1 MSVDIFYTAQ
11 IQRVLNNMGYKINE
25 FQIILL
31 LQKIDKSADQLSKM
45 ITTGE
50 VFFYDLREITQ
61 FYCSIDRLLDP
72 DPNFIIIH
80 SNLYMV
86 YK

>member
-45 ITTGE
+45 ITTGQ
-50 VFFYDLREITQ
+50 VFFYDLREITT
-61 FYCSIDRLLDP
+61 FYTSIDRLVDP
-72 DPNFIIIH
+72 DPNMIIVH
-80 SNLYMV
+80 ADLYMV